1 MRNNL
6 FRLAA
11 VLLIVV
17 ALLAGW
23 YRWSREYV
31 PAGSMIDPPQPAA
44 EIDLMD
50 TSGERFLLSDLR
62 GETVLLFFGYTFCP
76 DVCPATLHDIR
87 FVFEQLGDRTDDARI
102 VFITVDPA
110 RDSPDRIRSYLDGF
124 DPDFIGLTGTDAA
137 LEQVYQDYSVQVVRA
152 PAAGAGGYEVEHISR
167 IFVIDRAG
175 RLVATFP
182 YGLGREAILAD
193 LQHLLSTPAQ

>member
-1 MRNNL
+1 
-6 FRLAA
+6 
-11 VLLIVV
+11 
-17 ALLAGW
+17 
-23 YRWSREYV
+23 
-31 PAGSMIDPPQPAA
+31 MIDPPRPAP
-44 EIDLMD
+44 EIDLAD

-87 FVFEQLGDRTDDARI
+87 FVFEQMGDRAGEARF
-102 VFITVDPA
+102 VFVTVDPA

-124 DPDFIGLTGTDAA
+124 DPAFIGLTGTDAA
-137 LEQVYQDYSVQVVRA
+137 LEQVYRDYSVQVVRG
-152 PAAGAGGYEVEHISR
+152 PAAGTGGYEVEHISR

-193 LQHLLSTPAQ
+193 LQHLLSQPAP